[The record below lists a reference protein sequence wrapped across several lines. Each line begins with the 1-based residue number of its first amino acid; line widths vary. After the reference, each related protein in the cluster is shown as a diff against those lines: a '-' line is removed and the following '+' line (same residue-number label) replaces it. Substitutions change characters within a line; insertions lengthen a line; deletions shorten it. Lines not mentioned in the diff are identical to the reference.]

1 MFDSRQLNCMIRD
14 RTATITPTSRPCQ
27 GFLVALYRTYR
38 YAYLW
43 WPGVEV
49 ADETMVAPHFFRGAL
64 VQLRIRFLRLPGV
77 ESTDETVKLSHYV
90 SAVLVF
96 AVARPDTMEE
106 TAIATQPGS
115 AMLSFTPLP
124 IGSPVKGSR
133 QLCCRGV
140 DSY

>member
-1 MFDSRQLNCMIRD
+1 M
-14 RTATITPTSRPCQ
+14 A
-27 GFLVALYRTYR
+27 
-38 YAYLW
+38 
-43 WPGVEV
+43 GVEV
-49 ADETMVAPHFFRGAL
+49 A
-64 VQLRIRFLRLPGV
+64 
-77 ESTDETVKLSHYV
+77 DETVKLSHYV

-115 AMLSFTPLP
+115 AVLSFRAHH